1 MAKLEYIEVET
12 LAVVDQNL
20 FCMTLAV
27 SIKFL
32 LINNNTIKNEVTSYS
47 KFRLSDMGSENT

>member
-20 FCMTLAV
+20 FCMTPAV

>member
-1 MAKLEYIEVET
+1 MVKLEYIEVET

-20 FCMTLAV
+20 FCMTPAV

-47 KFRLSDMGSENT
+47 KFRLSDNGE